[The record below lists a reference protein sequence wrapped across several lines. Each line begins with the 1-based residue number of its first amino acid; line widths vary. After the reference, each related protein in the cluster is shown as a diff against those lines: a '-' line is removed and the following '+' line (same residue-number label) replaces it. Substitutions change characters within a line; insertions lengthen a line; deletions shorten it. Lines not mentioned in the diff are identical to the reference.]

1 MRTPEDLIRE
11 AIEVRRHAYAP
22 YSGYQVGAAVESDR
36 GNIFTACNVENVS
49 YGATL
54 CAERNA
60 ITSMVSF
67 GDRNLSQLALVT
79 KDGGFPCGICLQVML
94 EFAPD
99 PSQLLVHIG
108 DLQGYRFTKTLA
120 DLLPFGFR
128 SDQVGRTDG

>member
-1 MRTPEDLIRE
+1 MRSPQDLIRE
-11 AIEVRRHAYAP
+11 ATEARTHAYAP
-22 YSGYQVGAAVESDR
+22 YSGYQVGAAVESDC
-36 GNIFTACNVENVS
+36 GNVFTGCNVENVS

-60 ITSMVSF
+60 IASMVSF
-67 GDRNLSQLALVT
+67 GERTLAQVALVT
-79 KDGGFPCGICLQVML
+79 KDAGLPCGICLQVML

-99 PSQLLVHIG
+99 PSQLLVHMG
-108 DLQGYRFTKTLA
+108 DPQGYRFTKTLA